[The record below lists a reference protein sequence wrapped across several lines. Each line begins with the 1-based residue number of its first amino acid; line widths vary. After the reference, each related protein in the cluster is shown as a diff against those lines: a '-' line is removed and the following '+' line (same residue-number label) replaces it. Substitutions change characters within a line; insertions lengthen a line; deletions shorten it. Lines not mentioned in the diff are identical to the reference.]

1 MFSARD
7 LKDLMESKPFR
18 PFKIHLSDG
27 SSYEVLNHDMA
38 MISRNSIDV
47 GLHPDPN
54 GIAERIVRCAI
65 LHISKIEELQAA

>member
-1 MFSARD
+1 
-7 LKDLMESKPFR
+7 MEIKPFK

-27 SSYEVLNHDMA
+27 SSYEVANHDMA
-38 MISRNSIDV
+38 MVSKNSVDI
-47 GLHPDPN
+47 GLHPDPQ

>member
-7 LKDLMESKPFR
+7 LKDLMESKPFK

-27 SSYEVLNHDMA
+27 SSYEVINHDMA
-38 MISRNSIDV
+38 MISRNSIDI
-47 GLHPDPN
+47 GLHPDPE

>member
-7 LKDLMESKPFR
+7 LKDLMVSKPFR

-27 SSYEVLNHDMA
+27 SHYDVLNHDMA
-38 MISRNSIDV
+38 MISRNSIDI
-47 GLHPDPN
+47 GIHPDPE
-54 GIAERIVRCAI
+54 GIAERIIRCAI

>member
-1 MFSARD
+1 MFTA
-7 LKDLMESKPFR
+7 KEIKELMETKPFR

-27 SSYEVLNHDMA
+27 TNYDVMNHDMA
-38 MISRNSIDV
+38 MISKNSVDIGV
-47 GLHPDPN
+47 HPDPE